1 VDDPHAVV
9 EVHPAGVGQAE
20 LAGRI
25 DAPPMTYLQ
34 VNLAPGEHWRY
45 QPPRGHEVTWVAV
58 AL

>member
-1 VDDPHAVV
+1 MV